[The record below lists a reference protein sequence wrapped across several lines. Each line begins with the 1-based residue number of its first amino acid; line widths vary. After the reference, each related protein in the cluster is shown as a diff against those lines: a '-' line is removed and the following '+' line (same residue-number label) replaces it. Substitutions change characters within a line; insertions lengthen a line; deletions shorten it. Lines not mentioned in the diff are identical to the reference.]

1 MLLKGFEKEEINEE
15 NILKKLLMISARKLI
30 TIELNEYVDKMR
42 IELKNGL
49 KEEDEKIIIGKNLR
63 CPFSEEEIEE
73 GIKFGMNLREKL

>member
-1 MLLKGFEKEEINEE
+1 
-15 NILKKLLMISARKLI
+15 
-30 TIELNEYVDKMR
+30 MR